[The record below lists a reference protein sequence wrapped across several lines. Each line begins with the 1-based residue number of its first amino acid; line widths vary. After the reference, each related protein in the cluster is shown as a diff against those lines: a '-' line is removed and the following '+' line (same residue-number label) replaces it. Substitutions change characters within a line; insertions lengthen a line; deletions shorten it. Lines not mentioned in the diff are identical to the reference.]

1 MEKHIP
7 LHTLPEARTRTVC
20 PFSSLIPKRVLNP
33 NLHTPRL
40 QSETESTSL
49 QLKALARHAEV
60 KGWVERIQALGCF
73 IARLCGFSVIIGN
86 QELSS
91 VGMEFALPIGSISG
105 VWTLYAVSLCKSNS
119 EGGSTIKGRASPHT
133 QSIVSHIHFFDVTAL
148 AGPQMLELLEHGS
161 PLSKVSPIFLG
172 QSDILCL
179 ELFSILG

>member
-1 MEKHIP
+1 M
-7 LHTLPEARTRTVC
+7 
-20 PFSSLIPKRVLNP
+20 LIPKCVLNP

-133 QSIVSHIHFFDVTAL
+133 QSIVSQIHFFDVTAL
-148 AGPQMLELLEHGS
+148 AGPLLDLLEHGS
-161 PLSKVSPIFLG
+161 PSSKVSPIFWG
-172 QSDILCL
+172 QNDVLCL
-179 ELFSILG
+179 ELFPILR

>member
-1 MEKHIP
+1 MS
-7 LHTLPEARTRTVC
+7 A
-20 PFSSLIPKRVLNP
+20 S
-33 NLHTPRL
+33 NLQAPRL

-73 IARLCGFSVIIGN
+73 IARLCRFSVIIGN

-105 VWTLYAVSLCKSNS
+105 VWTLYAVSLCMSNSTRFYIS

-133 QSIVSHIHFFDVTAL
+133 QSIVSQIHSFDVTAL
-148 AGPQMLELLEHGS
+148 AGPLLDLLEHGS
-161 PLSKVSPIFLG
+161 PSSKVSPIFWG
-172 QSDILCL
+172 QNDVLCL
-179 ELFSILG
+179 ELFPILR